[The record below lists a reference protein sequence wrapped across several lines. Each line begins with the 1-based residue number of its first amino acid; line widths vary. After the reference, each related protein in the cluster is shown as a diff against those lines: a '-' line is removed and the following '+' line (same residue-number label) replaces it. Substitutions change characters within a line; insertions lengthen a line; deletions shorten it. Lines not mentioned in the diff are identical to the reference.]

1 MCSQFTKAGSF
12 LMLFVI
18 EVTRE
23 KKLLNCIMGSVKPNQ
38 KRRMQTRNWI
48 KFFDI
53 EIFNNAEKDL
63 LTTKNVPHRYF
74 QILKRVE
81 NKLRA
86 QKKCPELK
94 EENGKKKRVYK
105 PNNEVSCDLCDK
117 RFTHRGALTMHSKS
131 HKLVWNKISHDIV
144 TVLWMSWLNQN

>member
-1 MCSQFTKAGSF
+1 MQPIHKGRQFSYAICDWSYKRKETLKLHYGLCKAKS
-12 LMLFVI
+12 
-18 EVTRE
+18 E
-23 KKLLNCIMGSVKPNQ
+23 KENADKELNKIL
-38 KRRMQTRNWI
+38 
-48 KFFDI
+48 DI
-53 EIFNNAEKDL
+53 EILNIAEKDL

-117 RFTHRGALTMHSKS
+117 KFTHTGALTMHSKS
-131 HKLVWNKISHDIV
+131 HQIVWNKISHDIV